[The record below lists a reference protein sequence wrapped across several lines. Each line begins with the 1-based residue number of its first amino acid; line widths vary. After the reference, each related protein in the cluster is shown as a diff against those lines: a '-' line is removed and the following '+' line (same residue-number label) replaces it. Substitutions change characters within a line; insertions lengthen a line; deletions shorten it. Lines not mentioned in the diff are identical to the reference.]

1 MLSTFNLPGKNVSPD
16 RQMAM
21 MRTYLTQL
29 KDEIESELY
38 NVKWENLSKPLQ
50 DKINSLEKYQADSDD
65 KINFIKANYV
75 ETDYLRANYITAQQ
89 ISAAYATFDWVSANY
104 ASFTWVEALDAM
116 VGNLNA
122 IAITT
127 QNLSAQTIYGSQIV
141 GLTINANQIT
151 AGTISSDRVDFS
163 TGIAS
168 TVAVNDTL
176 LVGYKRYSQGSS
188 NVYVEINRYGI
199 VINDRSKGAISWQ
212 WDDIYNAK
220 YGS

>member
-89 ISAAYATFDWVSANY
+89 ISASYASISYVQANY
-104 ASFTWVEALDAM
+104 ADIGS
-116 VGNLNA
+116 LNA
-122 IAITT
+122 VSAAINTLSAKAITT
-127 QNLSAQTIYGSQIV
+127 DNLSAQTIYGSQIS
-141 GLTINANQIT
+141 GLTISASQIT
-151 AGTISSDRVDFS
+151 SGKINAAYINTQSFSGYSLWVATLIAAGLNAGCD
-163 TGIAS
+163 
-168 TVAVNDTL
+168 DTPGPVTL
-176 LVGYKRYSQGSS
+176 TPKWVWFPSY
-188 NVYVEINRYGI
+188 NRYMLCSAEQG
-199 VINDRSKGAISWQ
+199 RLG
-212 WDDIYNAK
+212 
-220 YGS
+220 

>member
-75 ETDYLRANYITAQQ
+75 EADYLSANYLTASQ
-89 ISAAYATFDWVSANY
+89 ISANYATFGWVQANY
-104 ASFTWVEALDAM
+104 ASFVWVEALDAM

-122 IAITT
+122 KAITT
-127 QNLSAQTIYGSQIV
+127 DNLSAQSIDAGQIRS
-141 GLTINANQIT
+141 
-151 AGTISSDRVDFS
+151 GTISAARINTQSLFVN
-163 TGIAS
+163 TGSSLEIRALNVITGMINS
-168 TVAVNDTL
+168 KSLSWVQRSAGGYY
-176 LVGYKRYSQGSS
+176 LVGYDG
-188 NVYVEINRYGI
+188 GP
-199 VINDRSKGAISWQ
+199 A
-212 WDDIYNAK
+212 
-220 YGS
+220 

>member
-29 KDEIESELY
+29 KDELESELY

-75 ETDYLRANYITAQQ
+75 EADYLSANYLTASQ
-89 ISAAYATFDWVSANY
+89 ISANYATFGWVSANY

-116 VGNLNA
+116 VGTLNA
-122 IAITT
+122 KAITT
-127 QNLSAQTIYGSQIV
+127 DNLSAQTIYGSQIT
-141 GLTINANQIT
+141 GLTISASQIT
-151 AGTISSDRVDFS
+151 SGTISSDRVDFS

-176 LVGYKRYSQGSS
+176 LVGYKRYASGSADY
-188 NVYVEINRYGI
+188 YVEINRYGI
-199 VINDRSKGAISWQ
+199 TYNRRGYASVTWQ
-212 WDDIYNAK
+212 WSDAFNNK
-220 YGS
+220 

>member
-1 MLSTFNLPGKNVSPD
+1 MLTTFNLPGKNVSPD

-21 MRTYLTQL
+21 MRTYLSQL

-89 ISAAYATFDWVSANY
+89 ISASYATFDWVQANY

-116 VGNLNA
+116 IGNLNA

-141 GLTINANQIT
+141 GLTISANQIT
-151 AGTISSDRVDFS
+151 SGQMSTNRIDFS
-163 TGIAS
+163 TGIS
-168 TVAVNDTL
+168 SDLAVDGTL
-176 LVGYKRYSQGSS
+176 LVGFKRYSQGSS
-188 NVYVEINRYGI
+188 DRYLEITRNGI
-199 VINDRSKGAISWQ
+199 VFNRRGYSSKLLEWE
-212 WDDIYNAK
+212 DV
-220 YGS
+220 

>member
-29 KDEIESELY
+29 KDELESELY

-50 DKINSLEKYQADSDD
+50 DKISSLEKYQADSDD

-104 ASFTWVEALDAM
+104 ASFGWVEALDAM

-127 QNLSAQTIYGSQIV
+127 QNLAAQQ
-141 GLTINANQIT
+141 INASQIT
-151 AGTISSDRVDFS
+151 AGTLSAAR
-163 TGIAS
+163 IAS
-168 TVAVNDTL
+168 GSLNVNKLVAANGTVATAYWANIKILTL
-176 LVGYKRYSQGSS
+176 RDRDEAKIWKRAYFLVGSTEEEEPAS
-188 NVYVEINRYGI
+188 NLT
-199 VINDRSKGAISWQ
+199 A
-212 WDDIYNAK
+212 
-220 YGS
+220 